1 MKRVLILFLLLV
13 IATGSIFGH
22 AHDRTGYIKTG
33 QTMLDKPMAFTAADV
48 VATGD
53 STLIIVTSEQVNPTK
68 QNLYSTLAVTSGS
81 PSVTIKLFGK
91 CFTGDAYVQIGSTI
105 TWTEVAHNPIN
116 ISATTP
122 NQYRYY
128 KAEYICGGTG
138 GVKITAFELKL
149 WFTSGLASSGTLTD
163 GTATINS
170 GALAGATT
178 GAFSSNVTVGGT
190 LGVTGAT
197 TAAAITASGLITAN
211 DGVTL
216 GASDDLVG
224 SSTSDILI
232 NTDKFTVAG
241 ATGNT
246 VIAGTLGVTGITTA
260 TGAVVMNGGYTTPN
274 LSPVIWAKGGA
285 TVTAA
290 TGADSACTNGRRYW
304 VEVDI
309 PYNVTLTGI
318 AYLIG
323 SVGGTDSV
331 VVQLCNS
338 AGVEVATSKTTGVT
352 HGAIVGTTATFQS
365 CPFAV
370 GATPTTYAAI
380 AGKYY
385 AVVQFNGT
393 TAKFRTYPIAG
404 CKFITGSALGTWN
417 TQANITPG
425 TTYTAGKGPILMTY

>member
-1 MKRVLILFLLLV
+1 MKKVLILFLLLV
-13 IATGSIFGH
+13 VATGSIFGH

-53 STLIIVTSEQVNPTK
+53 STLIIVTSEQVNPSK

-91 CFTGDAYVQIGSTI
+91 CFSGDAYVQIGSTI

-149 WFTSGLASSGTLTD
+149 WLTSGLASSGTLTD

-170 GALAGATT
+170 GAIAGATT
-178 GAFSSNVTVGGT
+178 GDFS
-190 LGVTGAT
+190 GAVT
-197 TAAAITASGLITAN
+197 TAALTAAGLITAN
-211 DGVTL
+211 NGVTL

-224 SSTSDILI
+224 SATSDILI

-246 VIAGTLGVTGITTA
+246 IVAGTLGVTGITTA
-260 TGAVVMNGGYTTPN
+260 TGAIVMNGGYTTPN
-274 LSPVIWAKGGA
+274 LSPVIWAKGGSTVLA
-285 TVTAA
+285 TSGTDKACSN
-290 TGADSACTNGRRYW
+290 GARWW

-309 PYNVTLTGI
+309 PYNVTLTGV
-318 AYLIG
+318 AYLVG

-331 VVQLCNS
+331 VVQLHNS
-338 AGVEVATSKTTGVT
+338 AGVEVATSKKTGAN
-352 HGAIVGTTATFQS
+352 HGAIVGTAAQFQS
-365 CPFAV
+365 CPFYV
-370 GATPTTYAAI
+370 GASATPYTAI

-385 AVVQFNGT
+385 VSVQFNGT
-393 TAKFRTYPIAG
+393 TAKFRTYPIPG
-404 CKFITGSALGTWN
+404 SKFIANTVAGTWD
-417 TQANITPG
+417 TKADITPG
-425 TTYTAGKGPILMTY
+425 TTFVADDGPIVMTY